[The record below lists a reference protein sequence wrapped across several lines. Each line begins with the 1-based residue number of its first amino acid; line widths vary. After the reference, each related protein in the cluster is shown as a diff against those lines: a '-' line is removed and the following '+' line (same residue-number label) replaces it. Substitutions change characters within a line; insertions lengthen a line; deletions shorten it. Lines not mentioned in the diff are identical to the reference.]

1 MLGKRVRE
9 SYRAAGFEEINES
22 TLLTIIQMDCL
33 DINEFD
39 LFKAVQDW
47 ATRQCANKMLSV
59 TGPNMR
65 KVYFLITHQL
75 EISLFNL

>member
-22 TLLTIIQMDCL
+22 TLLTIIQMDAL

-47 ATRQCANKMLSV
+47 ATRQCTMKLQSV

-65 KVYFLITHQL
+65 KV
-75 EISLFNL
+75 